1 MNISLE
7 EMKYYQQSAR
17 NYLIEEL
24 FAAVRLKGGT
34 EALLHIA
41 QQYTGNN
48 KANIDWFK
56 ELVSRKM

>member
-17 NYLIEEL
+17 NCLIEEL
-24 FAAVRLKGGT
+24 FAAVRLKSGT

-41 QQYTGNN
+41 QKYTGNN
-48 KANIDWFK
+48 KTDIDWFK